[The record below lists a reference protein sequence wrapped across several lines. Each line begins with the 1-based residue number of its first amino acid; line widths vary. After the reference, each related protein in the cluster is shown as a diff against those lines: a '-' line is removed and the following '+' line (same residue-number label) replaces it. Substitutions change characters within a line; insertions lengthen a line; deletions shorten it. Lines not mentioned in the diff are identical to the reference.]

1 MSKLYLPEKLVLNQK
16 EEDVRPYKDRE
27 NTCFCLALTVNR
39 DDIGIY
45 VGGKEQETRGNCFTA
60 VSWVED
66 NMCILSVEGVDQR
79 YPRYYRIIKTL
90 TFYLDMG
97 GFVQTGNYEET
108 RFYAQRQ
115 RRSPQSDR
123 NDTIEKLESKIERI
137 SKKVLP
143 MDFLLHNDVIRDQKI
158 KLENGGVYEL
168 NPHSEF
174 YRYLCSV
181 SAFNHTTDMSFVYAS
196 AYEAKKLQGKAE
208 AAIGVLTFP
217 VKVSELPM
225 VFALQ
230 TSLELISFLI
240 AAKNTLK
247 LDEKMFNYR
256 GPIIISDV
264 YYNLFNNESFFE
276 PSLGKYVWNLP
287 KRDKDF
293 SNKNSSSLSKNNE
306 LKRFLELNT
315 LLSNEIKK

>member
-66 NMCILSVEGVDQR
+66 NICIIPVEENDQF
-79 YPRYYRIIKTL
+79 YPRYYRIVKTL

-115 RRSPQSDR
+115 KRTPTAHFL
-123 NDTIEKLESKIERI
+123 DTIDKVEGKVERI

-217 VKVSELPM
+217 VKVSELPV

-264 YYNLFNNESFFE
+264 YYSPYINKVFFD
-276 PSLGKYVWNLP
+276 PNAGKYLWGVPEKN
-287 KRDKDF
+287 KDY
-293 SNKNSSSLSKNNE
+293 SDDSSSNFSKKME
-306 LKRFLELNT
+306 LDKFLLLNT
-315 LLSNEIKK
+315 TLAKEIKK